1 MRGVWGVWRPRVESE
16 ILTDIYIYIYTLR
29 TREVVPRDGPP
40 SVDEAKSI
48 EESIRFFL
56 SIAFET
62 LINLGAHL

>member
-1 MRGVWGVWRPRVESE
+1 MGRIALLDEHCIYCSIFES
-16 ILTDIYIYIYTLR
+16 TLR

>member
-1 MRGVWGVWRPRVESE
+1 MI
-16 ILTDIYIYIYTLR
+16 ILGGAHLLGQFLLDVGYIYIYTLR

-40 SVDEAKSI
+40 LVDEAKSI